1 MLLRIRRLLCCGLL
15 VPFIFISCKTTPPG
29 AAPDSLVD
37 GGTSSQAAS
46 QASAGDARAKA
57 EEKLRELDLA
67 REEALESGIQNWDK
81 LPDRFNNVD
90 NTASSARDKFAK
102 EDYAGAFTDASDA
115 LERYRILKTIAGAHN
130 LKQEA
135 DKRNFFQY
143 DEENYQEGLNAGNS
157 AVDFFDQGALAQ
169 AGESAGESVLRFTD
183 VLLNGWKAYAEEKG
197 GEAQEWRQAAL
208 DVRANVAVRDVYREA
223 DKVYERAYVDM
234 RAGEHRT
241 AADLFD
247 QSKVLFRRSRDA
259 AVDKRTKAEEALRQ
273 AEQKVS
279 QSGENAKNALERMG
293 GEE

>member
-1 MLLRIRRLLCCGLL
+1 MTIRRLLCCGLL
-15 VPFIFISCKTTPPG
+15 VPFIFIACKTTPPD

-37 GGTSSQAAS
+37 GGSSAAAGSQAPAE
-46 QASAGDARAKA
+46 DARAKA
-57 EEKLRELDLA
+57 EEKLQELDIV
-67 REEALESGIQNWDK
+67 REEAVEAGIQNWDK

-90 NTASSARDKFAK
+90 NTASSARDKFGK
-102 EDYAGAFTDASDA
+102 EDYNGALADASDA

-143 DEENYQEGLNAGNS
+143 DEENYNLGLDAGNS
-157 AVDFFDQGALAQ
+157 AVDYFDQGSLAR
-169 AGESAGESVLRFTD
+169 AAESAGESVLRFTD

-197 GEAQEWRQAAL
+197 NEAEEWRQAAL
-208 DVRANVAVRDVYREA
+208 DVRANVAVRDMYQEA
-223 DKVYERAYVDM
+223 DKVYERAFVDM
-234 RAGEHRT
+234 RSDEHRT

-247 QSKVLFRRSRDA
+247 QSKGLFRRSRDA